1 MDHQSRLL
9 SCFKSSFKFVIAK
22 TTRQKEKNKKEYKGD
37 EGNGGDEDL
46 KNARKGLEYPFRL
59 WYHVGGRKEERRK
72 WFLTNAQLHNLY
84 GY

>member
-37 EGNGGDEDL
+37 EGKVAMKTWKMPGKD
-46 KNARKGLEYPFRL
+46 
-59 WYHVGGRKEERRK
+59 
-72 WFLTNAQLHNLY
+72 
-84 GY
+84 